1 MTVVINKL
9 FQPLTYQTAS
19 GAGLH
24 LPPRGRIELPDAQVS
39 EELRR
44 AAQRGFIVLEADTPP
59 TGDSVSA
66 PDGKSAGKKEG

>member
-1 MTVVINKL
+1 MIVVINKL

-24 LPPRGRIELPDAQVS
+24 LPPRGRIELPDSQVS

-44 AAQRGFIVLEADTPP
+44 AAQRGFIALEPVDVPSTDNATKAA
-59 TGDSVSA
+59 S
-66 PDGKSAGKKEG
+66 GKKEG

>member
-1 MTVVINKL
+1 MTVVLNKL

-24 LPPRGRIELPDAQVS
+24 LPPRGRVELPEREVS

-44 AAQRGFIVLEADTPP
+44 AAQRRFIVLDAETPTAGDPVDSADTG
-59 TGDSVSA
+59 T
-66 PDGKSAGKKEG
+66 KEG

>member
-24 LPPRGRIELPDAQVS
+24 LLPRGRVTVPEREMS
-39 EELRR
+39 EELLR
-44 AAQRGFIVLEADTPP
+44 AAQRGFIVLEADAPSTDDPVSTPDAKA
-59 TGDSVSA
+59 TR
-66 PDGKSAGKKEG
+66 KKEG

>member
-44 AAQRGFIVLEADTPP
+44 AAQRGFIVLEADTPI
-59 TGDSVSA
+59 GDPVTA
-66 PDGKSAGKKEG
+66 LDGKSAGKKEG

>member
-9 FQPLTYQTAS
+9 FQPLTYQTTS

-24 LPPRGRIELPDAQVS
+24 LLPRGRVEVPEREIS

-44 AAQRGFIVLEADTPP
+44 AAQRGFIVLEADAPSPDEPVSTP
-59 TGDSVSA
+59 DSKA
-66 PDGKSAGKKEG
+66 ARKKEG

>member
-9 FQPLTYQTAS
+9 FQPLAYQTAS

-24 LPPRGRIELPDAQVS
+24 LPPRGRIEVPDSEIS

-44 AAQRGFIVLEADTPP
+44 AATRGFVVLQAVDMP
-59 TGDSVSA
+59 TA
-66 PDGKSAGKKEG
+66 EPLAKTKSAATGKKEG